1 MSKIFTAIS
10 ILVLAAAACQS
21 GATTPPPA
29 DPLTGAATE
38 DVLSPSATPFVLG
51 TATPTLLPKGVIFVD
66 TLEQEAYPFEENGKC
81 SLGEAIFAA
90 NSGEAKDSCAAGV
103 PGESVISLMP
113 GEYHFSQRDQSPPQ
127 FDWLVSIVEIGS
139 ALPPVVFPLTIQGN
153 GATLVRDEG
162 AEPFRFFEVMV
173 NAALTLEN
181 MTLENGDVLDDWG
194 GAVYASNSSLT
205 LNRVRFVNNHAD
217 NGGAVYL
224 TFGALTVQSSEFLEN
239 HASFMGGA
247 INVDSAKVFV
257 RSTQFIGN
265 TSDSGG
271 GAMSSESVTLMV
283 EDSLFLQNISKGTRG
298 GALHLEHVNVTV
310 VRSQFYQNQAEWI
323 GGAIAINNP
332 VTTGASDDEGNPL
345 DQVDDSPMYIQMATL
360 IPGYQSTLEAHPS
373 GVFQDFHE
381 DTQIHENC
389 FANNIIVDP
398 NELNFSSAIIGRS
411 ANATDNYFGNASG
424 PSGGGPGT
432 GDGVGRSV
440 LIAPFLAEMPAH
452 CDPEL
457 SQQVQEN
464 HNQ

>member
-1 MSKIFTAIS
+1 MKKIFLSVS
-10 ILVLAAAACQS
+10 ILVLATAACQS
-21 GATTPPPA
+21 GATPAPPI

-38 DVLSPSATPFVLG
+38 EVLSPSATPFVLG
-51 TATPTLLPKGVIFVD
+51 TATPTLLPEGVIFVD

-81 SLGEAIFAA
+81 SLGEAIYAA

-113 GEYHFSQRDQSPPQ
+113 GEYHFSQPDQSPPQ

-173 NAALTLEN
+173 NGSLTLEN

-194 GAVYASNSSLT
+194 GAVYASSSSLT

-224 TFGALTVQSSEFLEN
+224 TFGALTIQESEFLEN

-247 INVDSAKVFV
+247 INVDSARVSV
-257 RSTQFIGN
+257 RNTQFIGN

-271 GAMSSESVTLMV
+271 GAMSSESVTLV
-283 EDSLFLQNISKGTRG
+283 IEDSLFLQNISKGTRG
-298 GALHLEHVNVTV
+298 GALHLEHVNATV
-310 VRSQFYQNQAEWI
+310 VRNQFYQNQAEWV
-323 GGAIAINNP
+323 GGAISVNNP
-332 VTTGASDDEGNPL
+332 VTTGTSDDEGNPL

-398 NELNFSSAIIGRS
+398 IELNFSSAIIGKLT
-411 ANATDNYFGNASG
+411 NAEDNYFGNASG

-440 LIAPFLAEMPAH
+440 IFSPFLTELPTH

-457 SQQVQEN
+457 SQQVNEN